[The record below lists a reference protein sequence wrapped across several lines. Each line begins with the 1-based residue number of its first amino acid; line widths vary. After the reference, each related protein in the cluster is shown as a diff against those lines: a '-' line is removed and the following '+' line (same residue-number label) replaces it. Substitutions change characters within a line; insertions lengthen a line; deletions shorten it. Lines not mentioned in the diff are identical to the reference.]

1 MSSKNAA
8 AARRDEIIA
17 ENINFMYGRSKE
29 NAAADSDKRSFVKS
43 NKFINPFDTI
53 SDFTGT
59 NNFLLPSYPTD
70 AFLPNEAEAYPSYEH
85 ALQAS
90 RFSNVE
96 ERDMIRKTELIRD
109 VKKMTPKFKSNRGE
123 DWKKNC
129 LSIAERLLRD
139 KFIRS
144 KELTSKL
151 KGTGLKSLVYANS
164 YGEHFWGSPVD
175 NHSKGQNH
183 LGKLLEKIRNDIGK
197 GEDID
202 QWLTNQLTLI
212 SQSEVE
218 IKVVVEKLGEIV
230 ETDGQT
236 FERRPKLFIGKADQN
251 DIVTAHSSTSRTH
264 AALVVGT
271 LQDSTGRFFPI
282 VILQVPSV
290 PLSLFFIIN
299 LAVIINL
306 FTIII
311 MNLSCLP
318 FAPSGSKTFVVDFLS
333 ANGTFVD
340 GVRIAAYVFVPVTK
354 GTRTYIINYFFQIL
368 RVSVT

>member
-29 NAAADSDKRSFVKS
+29 HAAADSDKRSFVKS
-43 NKFINPFDTI
+43 NKFTNPFDTI

-70 AFLPNEAEAYPSYEH
+70 AYLPSEPEAYPSYEH

-90 RFSNVE
+90 RFSLLE
-96 ERDMIRKTELIRD
+96 ERDIIRKTELIRD
-109 VKKMTPKFKSNRGE
+109 VKKMTTKFKSNRGE

-144 KELTSKL
+144 KELTLKL
-151 KGTGLKSLVYANS
+151 KGTGQKSLVYANS
-164 YGEHFWGSPVD
+164 YGEHFWGSPID

-183 LGKLLEKIRNDIGK
+183 LGKLLDKIRNDILK

-202 QWLTNQLTLI
+202 LWLTNQLVLI
-212 SQSEVE
+212 SQGEVE
-218 IKVVVEKLGEIV
+218 IKVVVEKQGEVI
-230 ETDGQT
+230 ETDGQL

-271 LQDSTGRFFPI
+271 LQDSKGKFIIINSFLYANNYLH
-282 VILQVPSV
+282 ILQIFMI
-290 PLSLFFIIN
+290 SLTAMIKISSII
-299 LAVIINL
+299 L
-306 FTIII
+306 
-311 MNLSCLP
+311 
-318 FAPSGSKTFVVDFLS
+318 
-333 ANGTFVD
+333 
-340 GVRIAAYVFVPVTK
+340 
-354 GTRTYIINYFFQIL
+354 INYFYFF
-368 RVSVT
+368 